1 MTKFRTESDLIG
13 ELQVPADAYYGVQ
26 TQRAIDNFRI
36 TGTKMG
42 DYPEFVKAIA
52 YVKLAAAQTNN
63 ALGLLPNELLKPI
76 SEACH
81 EVISGK

>member
-13 ELQVPADAYYGVQ
+13 DLQVPEQAYYGVQ

-36 TGTKMG
+36 SGSRMK
-42 DYPEFVKAIA
+42 DYPEFIRAIG

-63 ALGLLPNELLKPI
+63 KLGLLSDELLKPI
-76 SEACH
+76 S
-81 EVISGK
+81 VGL